1 MMRSSPGPLVAAVG
15 ILMLLALP
23 GCNRALFRIP
33 GASGA
38 FPETP
43 SGYTAKSPRTAKIAV
58 LIPMDLRKEH
68 YGEKVAGTKWKAC
81 KTDALRGDAALGII
95 QDRVALEM
103 HRSGLYRNV
112 QTVGETTPPLIL
124 KTEIDAFCSQ
134 ARGFVLIPWMRI
146 AGITSLRFTLVDS
159 GKVIFDEKIERVVT
173 DADKEYTGSGVG
185 TIEQA
190 MRATMGDSLRGV
202 IAQLLRDLDERA
214 PADKPG

>member
-1 MMRSSPGPLVAAVG
+1 M
-15 ILMLLALP
+15 
-23 GCNRALFRIP
+23 FRIP
-33 GASGA
+33 GASGS

-43 SGYTAKSPRTAKIAV
+43 TSYTAKRPRTAKIAV
-58 LIPMDLRKEH
+58 LIPTDLRKEH

-81 KTDALRGDAALGII
+81 KTDALQGDAALGII

-112 QTVGETTPPLIL
+112 QTVGETTPSLVL

-134 ARGFVLIPWMRI
+134 AWGFVLIPWMRI

-159 GKVIFDEKIERVVT
+159 GKVVFDERIERVVT
-173 DADKEYTGSGVG
+173 DADKEYTGAGVG

-190 MRATMGDSLRGV
+190 MRVTMSDSLRGV
-202 IAQLLRDLDERA
+202 ITQLLRDLDEKA
-214 PADKPG
+214 SGDNPG